1 MVDLENIYYLT
12 SYETENS
19 LLDFKGAQYRREQFH
34 EFIKDI
40 CAFANSRSI
49 EEKFIIIGVILNSDG
64 TREFRSIPEEEVIDQ
79 SVFQKLILEHIS
91 PDVHFELIPFKHE
104 GCQLAFFRVY
114 DCDQRPYLINKE
126 YNSNKGD
133 KSKVL
138 CLGQGWIR
146 KGDTNFLLTRD
157 DLEEIYTQKG
167 NEKNKFSDKVK
178 LIFPETES
186 SELILNPIIAVELPS
201 NEAKKRIENIL
212 QKREEDELKKQKTLI
227 QPIDP
232 YQLMQPHWIDTIS
245 QIPSFNMSN
254 VYRSLGIGVPYEE
267 RSTSE
272 LEDILSK
279 IHKIYRKQDLYKLFQ
294 NHAYHLNFYVVNNGP
309 TFLKNVTIIFRI
321 ATRQGFFVFSD
332 EPEEPSDGLYS
343 KIMPR
348 IDNMT
353 YFYPDISV
361 SNNYYIIE
369 HQLKQVRHNIPE
381 DLFHIPP
388 RFLINDTI
396 GPEPISIE
404 WELHAENNPEPIT
417 GNLQIYVSKEHQGE
431 IQNEKG

>member
-1 MVDLENIYYLT
+1 MKDLDNLKYLASFEN
-12 SYETENS
+12 ENTT
-19 LLDFKGAQYRREQFH
+19 LDFKGAQYRKEQYSD
-34 EFIKDI
+34 FIKDI

-49 EEKFIIIGVILNSDG
+49 EEKFIIIGVINNSDG
-64 TREFRSIPEEEVIDQ
+64 TREFRSILEEEVIDQ

-91 PDVHFELIPFKHE
+91 PDVQLEMLPFEHE
-104 GCQLAFFRVY
+104 GYQLVCFRIY
-114 DCDQRPYLINKE
+114 NCNQRPYLIKKE

-133 KSKVL
+133 KSKIL

-146 KGDTNFLLTRD
+146 KGDTNFPLTRD
-157 DLEEIYTQKG
+157 DLEEIYNQKAS
-167 NEKNKFSDKVK
+167 EKIKFSDKVN
-178 LIFPETES
+178 LIFPETGS
-186 SELILNPIIAVELPS
+186 SEITLNPIIVHDLPS
-201 NEAKKRIENIL
+201 DAAKKRIENIL
-212 QKREEDELKKQKTLI
+212 QKRKEDELKTQKALI
-227 QPIDP
+227 HPSDP
-232 YQLMQPHWIDTIS
+232 YQIIQSQLIDTLY
-245 QIPSFNMSN
+245 QIPTFNFTN
-254 VYRSLGIGVPYEE
+254 LYQSLGMGVPYDE

-272 LEDILSK
+272 LQDILSEINK
-279 IHKIYRKQDLYKLFQ
+279 VYRKQDLYELFQ
-294 NHAYHLNFYVVNNGP
+294 NHAYHLNFFIVNNGP

-321 ATRQGFFVFSD
+321 ATRHGFFVFSD

-348 IDNMT
+348 IDNIT
-353 YFYPDISV
+353 HFYPDISV

-381 DLFHIPP
+381 EVFRIPP

-417 GNLQIYVSKEHQGE
+417 GNLLIYVSKEHQRE
-431 IQNEKG
+431 IQNEK